1 MLPDDLI
8 YSILEYMT
16 IEELRKMRL
25 VSKEWKKMVD
35 NIRIQKLKD
44 RVVNYNMH
52 TRFHRWAL
60 YKTLMINS
68 KKNFIS
74 WQSKKKAEDSEIL
87 LF

>member
-8 YSILEYMT
+8 HSILEFMS

-44 RVVNYNMH
+44 RVINYNMH

-60 YKTLMINS
+60 YRTLMKNS

-74 WQSKKKAEDSEIL
+74 WQSNKKSEDREIL